1 MHQLVNTEMQKV
13 VDFCVYLHTH
23 LPGSSD
29 FLCFVHCQ
37 IVEVQ
42 RCKAIYDHV
51 TACKVMS
58 SLGKPLECRMHALE
72 TCKHCPSVHVVVV
85 VSPMWQSCMKSIS

>member
-51 TACKVMS
+51 AACKFEVMS
-58 SLGKPLECRMHALE
+58 SLCNQQAWGSHQNAECMLWKLA
-72 TCKHCPSVHVVVV
+72 SIVQV
-85 VSPMWQSCMKSIS
+85 CMLWLWL